1 MVFIII
7 VNFVRLY
14 REIPNTLIPVPVKM
28 ENKNESVI
36 RTCLD

>member
-14 REIPNTLIPVPVKM
+14 REIPNILIPVKM